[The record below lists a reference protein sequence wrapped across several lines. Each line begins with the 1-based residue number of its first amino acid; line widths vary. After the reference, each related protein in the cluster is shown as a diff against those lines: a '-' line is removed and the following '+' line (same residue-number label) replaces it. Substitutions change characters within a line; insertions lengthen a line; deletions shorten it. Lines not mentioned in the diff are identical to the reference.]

1 MAQSRRNWQ
10 EALWLRMLVFTVI
23 YRKVYTISKCVSDGG
38 KLPGGKRE
46 TVDVTAIVIFF
57 IAGFLVSLPSIAMII
72 GSLTYIIGFVILV
85 SLLITL
91 VWSLA
96 RRH

>member
-1 MAQSRRNWQ
+1 VKIIRSEHAGF
-10 EALWLRMLVFTVI
+10 AVI

-38 KLPGGKRE
+38 KLSVGKRE
-46 TVDVTAIVIFF
+46 MVEITAIVIFF
-57 IAGFLVSLPSIAMII
+57 ITSFFVFLPSVAEIL
-72 GSLTYIIGFVILV
+72 GSLTYIIGFVTLV